1 MVAIQRL
8 GKMALSWL
16 CGHGWALACARVL
29 TPPPPLPLLSLSSSS
44 AGLNL
49 MGAFV
54 GTVRRLA
61 VGAVWGR
68 ALRVPPPNQPS
79 PAARL
84 LRLPLKGG
92 VMLAAARLFWLSLKG
107 GVRLAAARLFWLSL
121 KGGVRLAA
129 ARLFWLSLTGGVRLV
144 VARLFWLSLTGGVML
159 AAARLFRF
167 SLTGGVMLAERGV
180 KYVAL
185 FSVIVHNRGNDR
197 RGYER
202 LRY

>member
-29 TPPPPLPLLSLSSSS
+29 TPPPPPLSLSSSN

-54 GTVRRLA
+54 GTVWRLA

-92 VMLAAARLFWLSLKG
+92 VMLA
-107 GVRLAAARLFWLSL
+107 
-121 KGGVRLAA
+121 
-129 ARLFWLSLTGGVRLV
+129 
-144 VARLFWLSLTGGVML
+144 VARLFRFSLKGGVML

-167 SLTGGVMLAERGV
+167 SLKGGVVLAAARLFRFSLKGGV
-180 KYVAL
+180 VLAAARFFRFSLKGGSDVGCGSA
-185 FSVIVHNRGNDR
+185 FSVLPHGGVI
-197 RGYER
+197 
-202 LRY
+202 